1 MRLLGAINEE
11 NNLLAIVNVTED
23 NSQELDDYEIR
34 INAKVIGRFKHKRAY
49 LGAAQCLR
57 DAANALDADP
67 GFAHDELLQALLPVF
82 LKRMQDT

>member
-11 NNLLAIVNVTED
+11 NNLLAIVNVTKCD
-23 NSQELDDYEIR
+23 GAVIDDYEIR
-34 INAKVIGRFKHKRAY
+34 INKRVIGRFQHTRTY
-49 LGAAQCLR
+49 GGAAQCLR
-57 DAANALDADP
+57 DAADALDADT